1 MPPACWSMNVNSR
14 KDQLQAQAK
23 TWFET
28 AKKSPLLLPISGSI
42 ALIAGGSFAFWAL
55 TRSHLAPGTF
65 PTGANVIPQDSLMV
79 LTVSTDPNQWRQLR
93 SFGTTT
99 SQAVL
104 DQTIAQVRD
113 RFLTPNGIEY
123 ERDIQPWV
131 GNDASFA
138 LLSPQSEAIPTE
150 GAMPSN
156 PAPQP
161 AVLVLPIR
169 DGGKAKEI
177 LEQSRASSK
186 LTWNTRKYKD
196 FEIQESQQSSNPIPS
211 PAASQTASQTLSIAA
226 IDNKLLVIA
235 NSSRSMDRAI
245 ETYKGE
251 KSSPALNQTP
261 GYNDA
266 LGQIKTEGSF
276 AKLYMNLPGMAAV
289 SLAQPE
295 KKNNA
300 NPTQGWTMNANLTGE
315 GIQFKSLLWLKPD
328 GDRKFSPT
336 DSADT
341 LPDRLPAETMMF
353 TAGGNF
359 KQFWSE
365 YSRDYNSSAIKLLD
379 PTTFKQEFR
388 GALGMDLEQDFTH
401 WMGGPFALSALP
413 AAAGSSPNTPVGLV
427 LMVQAT
433 DRRAA
438 DKSFTQLDETMKR
451 KYNFQV
457 EPAKIGT
464 QDIVNWNMG
473 GGGNSGIS
481 ITRGWL
487 DNNVAF
493 LSIGAPV
500 AATFLPKPTTP
511 LTRNSIFQ
519 QVLPTQPKLQGGNF
533 FIDLEKA
540 STYKN
545 LPLLRFPDALKVW
558 SDGIRSIGIN
568 TSVTSDRTTRYDAI
582 VLLKRGGTPG
592 PLPSPTLATPLGTGI
607 APSPSP
613 SPTNS
618 PKPKP
623 NPNKKP

>member
-1 MPPACWSMNVNSR
+1 MNVNSR

-23 TWFET
+23 TVFET
-28 AKKSPLLLPISGSI
+28 VRKSPLLLPVAGSI

-55 TRSHLAPGTF
+55 TRSNIAPGTF
-65 PTGANVIPQDSLMV
+65 PTGANVIPQDALMV

-99 SQAVL
+99 SQAAL
-104 DQTIAQVRD
+104 DQNIAQVRD
-113 RFLTPNGIEY
+113 RFLTPNSIDY

-131 GNDASFA
+131 GNDATFA
-138 LLSPQSEAIPTE
+138 LLSPQAESTPTE
-150 GAMPSN
+150 GSTLRT

-177 LEQSRASSK
+177 LEKSRATSK
-186 LTWNTRKYKD
+186 RTWNTRKHKD
-196 FEIQESQQSSNPIPS
+196 IEIQESQDPEAIS
-211 PAASQTASQTLSIAA
+211 PKASQTLSVAA

-235 NSSRSMDRAI
+235 NSARSIDRAI

-251 KSSPALNQTP
+251 KNSPPLNQAP

-276 AKLYMNLPGMAAV
+276 AKVYMNLPGMAAV

-300 NPTQGWTMNANLTGE
+300 NPTQGWTLNASLTGE

-336 DSADT
+336 GSAEG
-341 LPDRLPAETMMF
+341 LPDRLPAEALMF

-359 KQFWSE
+359 KQFWSD

-388 GALGMDLEQDFTH
+388 GALGMDLEQDFTN

-413 AAAGSSPNTPVGLV
+413 AAPGSSPNTPVGLV
-427 LMVQAT
+427 LMVQAS

-438 DKSFTQLDETMKR
+438 DKTFTQLDDTMKR
-451 KYNFQV
+451 KYNFKV
-457 EPAKIGT
+457 EPAKMGS

-473 GGGNSGIS
+473 STGIS

-500 AATFLPKPTTP
+500 ASTFLPRPTTP
-511 LTRNSIFQ
+511 LGRNTIFQ
-519 QVLPTQPKLQGGNF
+519 QVLPTDPKLQGGNF

-545 LPLLRFPDALKVW
+545 LPLLRFPDALKLW
-558 SDGIRSIGIN
+558 SEGIRSIGVN
-568 TSVTSDRTTRYDAI
+568 TRVTSDRTTRYDAI
-582 VLLKRGGTPG
+582 VLLKRGGTPR
-592 PLPSPTLATPLGTGI
+592 PLPSPTLAKPPETGI
-607 APSPSP
+607 APSPTITPSP
-613 SPTNS
+613 SP
-618 PKPKP
+618 KPTP
-623 NPNKKP
+623 VPSKKP